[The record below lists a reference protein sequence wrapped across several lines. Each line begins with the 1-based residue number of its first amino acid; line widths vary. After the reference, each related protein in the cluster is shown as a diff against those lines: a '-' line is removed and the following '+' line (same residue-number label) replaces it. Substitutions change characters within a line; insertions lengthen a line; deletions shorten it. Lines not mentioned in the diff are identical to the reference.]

1 MTELFT
7 LPFLTGLALAVL
19 LPLTGLW
26 LRLRDE
32 WLAAL
37 AVAHLA
43 GAGAVLALALA
54 LPALAGAVGLAIAGM
69 LGRHL
74 PASGHSAYA
83 WLILAGWALVLLVAA
98 NSPMGETLARQL
110 VEGQLYF
117 TGVVELVAA
126 LVLTAI
132 VLGLR
137 GRIERHELA
146 LRLLP
151 PTSGAERT
159 QRRRAGLLIDT
170 VIAAAL
176 AAGTLSIGLMATFAL
191 VFLPAWAG
199 FHVAGHWRRAVAWT
213 IGLGV
218 LGYLIAFTAALA
230 LDQPFAPML
239 VAILL
244 VLTTAT
250 RLLARRA
257 C

>member
-1 MTELFT
+1 MNELFT
-7 LPFLTGLALAVL
+7 LPFVTGLALAVL
-19 LPLTGLW
+19 LPLVGLW

-43 GAGAVLALALA
+43 GAGSVIALVLAA
-54 LPALAGAVGLAIAGM
+54 PALVGAVGLAIAGM

-83 WLILAGWALVLLVAA
+83 WLILAGWAVVLLAAA

-110 VEGQLYF
+110 IDGQLYF
-117 TGVVELVAA
+117 TGPVELAAAVVLAA
-126 LVLTAI
+126 L

-137 GRIERHELA
+137 GRIDRQELTI
-146 LRLLP
+146 RLLP
-151 PTSGAERT
+151 ATSGAERL
-159 QRRRAGLLIDT
+159 RRRRTGMLIDAL
-170 VIAAAL
+170 IAAAL
-176 AAGTLSIGLMATFAL
+176 AAGTLSVGLMATFAL

-213 IGLGV
+213 VGLGV
-218 LGYLIAFTAALA
+218 TGYLIAFTAALV
-230 LDQPFAPML
+230 LDQPFAPVL
-239 VAILL
+239 VAVLL
-244 VLTTAT
+244 ALATST
-250 RLLARRA
+250 RLLAHRA